1 MDENNFVGYNV
12 SKDCMK
18 GCKEIMSN
26 YGIDPPGSSANVY
39 QLLFE
44 RNGALEYYDTKNYK
58 TVYANAIACINRHLD
73 AKRPIIVGV
82 NHSPDKPI
90 NEGTTDHWIVIAG
103 RGYDTTQKQYYYT
116 YMDTGRNSASD
127 GCNTTKNRLY
137 YDSQNYTFRDTE
149 AGASNTKKF
158 DVSQVRPNDGKQ
170 LTETIAQPSRN
181 SN

>member
-1 MDENNFVGYNV
+1 MDENNFVGYDV
-12 SKDCMK
+12 SQDCMK

-44 RNGALEYYDTKNYK
+44 RNGALEYYDMENYK

-82 NHSPDKPI
+82 NHTLSKPI

-103 RGYDTTQKQYYYT
+103 
-116 YMDTGRNSASD
+116 
-127 GCNTTKNRLY
+127 
-137 YDSQNYTFRDTE
+137 
-149 AGASNTKKF
+149 
-158 DVSQVRPNDGKQ
+158 
-170 LTETIAQPSRN
+170 
-181 SN
+181 